1 MLRFA
6 ACDLGLGGC
15 IEPKRDGTELGGS
28 GPGGPAAFNRGPVG
42 VTGADSGGARR
53 ERTRIG
59 VFVVGSEPKSIA
71 DAERGGP
78 EAGNAREPL
87 IPGEAV

>member
-1 MLRFA
+1 MLRFV
-6 ACDLGLGGC
+6 ACDLGLGGGV
-15 IEPKRDGTELGGS
+15 EPKGGT
-28 GPGGPAAFNRGPVG
+28 GPGGGPAALNRGPVG
-42 VTGADSGGARR
+42 VAGDDSSGGARR

-59 VFVVGSEPKSIA
+59 ALVEGSKPKSMA

-78 EAGNAREPL
+78 EAGDAREPL

>member
-6 ACDLGLGGC
+6 ACDLGLGGGV
-15 IEPKRDGTELGGS
+15 EPRGCTE
-28 GPGGPAAFNRGPVG
+28 PGGPVAFNRGPVG
-42 VTGADSGGARR
+42 VTGTDSVGGARR

-59 VFVVGSEPKSIA
+59 AFVVGSEPKSKA

-78 EAGNAREPL
+78 EAGDAREPL

>member
-6 ACDLGLGGC
+6 ACDFGLGGGV
-15 IEPKRDGTELGGS
+15 EPRGGTELGGG
-28 GPGGPAAFNRGPVG
+28 GPGAFNRGLVG
-42 VTGADSGGARR
+42 VTGDDSVGGARR

-59 VFVVGSEPKSIA
+59 AFVVGSEPKSIA

-78 EAGNAREPL
+78 EAGDVREPL

>member
-6 ACDLGLGGC
+6 ACDLGLGGGV
-15 IEPKRDGTELGGS
+15 EPTGGPK
-28 GPGGPAAFNRGPVG
+28 PGGGGTAAFNRGPVG
-42 VTGADSGGARR
+42 VTGSSVGGARR

-59 VFVVGSEPKSIA
+59 AFAVGSKPKSIA

-78 EAGNAREPL
+78 EAGDARDPL

>member
-1 MLRFA
+1 MLRFV
-6 ACDLGLGGC
+6 ACDLGLGGGV
-15 IEPKRDGTELGGS
+15 EPRGGTELGG
-28 GPGGPAAFNRGPVG
+28 GGPAALNRGPVG
-42 VTGADSGGARR
+42 VTGADSSEGARR

-59 VFVVGSEPKSIA
+59 AFVGGSEPKSIA

-78 EAGNAREPL
+78 AAGDAREPL

>member
-6 ACDLGLGGC
+6 ACDLGLGGGV
-15 IEPKRDGTELGGS
+15 EPRGGTGG
-28 GPGGPAAFNRGPVG
+28 GGPVELNLGPVG
-42 VTGADSGGARR
+42 VTGVDSSGGARR

-59 VFVVGSEPKSIA
+59 GFDEGSDPKSIA

-78 EAGNAREPL
+78 AAGDAREPL

>member
-1 MLRFA
+1 MLRFV
-6 ACDLGLGGC
+6 ACDLGLGGGV
-15 IEPKRDGTELGGS
+15 EPTDGTEPGG
-28 GPGGPAAFNRGPVG
+28 GGPAAFSRDPVG
-42 VTGADSGGARR
+42 VTGSVGGARR

-59 VFVVGSEPKSIA
+59 AFVVGSEPKSIA

>member
-6 ACDLGLGGC
+6 AWDLGLGGGV
-15 IEPKRDGTELGGS
+15 EPRGGTE
-28 GPGGPAAFNRGPVG
+28 PGGGGPVELNRGPVG
-42 VTGADSGGARR
+42 VTGVDPSGGARR

-59 VFVVGSEPKSIA
+59 GFVEGSEPKSIA

-78 EAGNAREPL
+78 EAGDTREPL

>member
-6 ACDLGLGGC
+6 ACDLGLGGGV
-15 IEPKRDGTELGGS
+15 EPAVGTEPG
-28 GPGGPAAFNRGPVG
+28 GGPAALNRGPGG
-42 VTGADSGGARR
+42 VTGAKSSGGARR

-59 VFVVGSEPKSIA
+59 AFVVGSEPKSIA

-78 EAGNAREPL
+78 EAGDAREPL
-87 IPGEAV
+87 IPGETV

>member
-6 ACDLGLGGC
+6 ACDLGLGGGV
-15 IEPKRDGTELGGS
+15 EPRGGTEPGG
-28 GPGGPAAFNRGPVG
+28 GGPAAFNRGPVG
-42 VTGADSGGARR
+42 VTGADSVGGARR

-59 VFVVGSEPKSIA
+59 AFVVGSKPKSIA

-78 EAGNAREPL
+78 EAGDAREPL
-87 IPGEAV
+87 MPGEAV

>member
-6 ACDLGLGGC
+6 ACDLGLGGGV
-15 IEPKRDGTELGGS
+15 EPRGGTEPGG
-28 GPGGPAAFNRGPVG
+28 GGPAAFNRDPIG
-42 VTGADSGGARR
+42 VTGADSVGGARR
-53 ERTRIG
+53 ERTRMG
-59 VFVVGSEPKSIA
+59 AFVVGSEPKSIA

-78 EAGNAREPL
+78 ESGDAREPL

>member
-6 ACDLGLGGC
+6 ACDLGLGGGV
-15 IEPKRDGTELGGS
+15 EPSGAEAGG
-28 GPGGPAAFNRGPVG
+28 GGPAALNRGPVG
-42 VTGADSGGARR
+42 VTGADSSVGARR

-59 VFVVGSEPKSIA
+59 AFIEGSEPKSIA

-78 EAGNAREPL
+78 EAGDAREPL
-87 IPGEAV
+87 IPGETV

>member
-6 ACDLGLGGC
+6 ACDLGLGGGV
-15 IEPKRDGTELGGS
+15 EPSGTEAG
-28 GPGGPAAFNRGPVG
+28 GGPAALNRGPVG
-42 VTGADSGGARR
+42 VTGADSSVGARR

-59 VFVVGSEPKSIA
+59 AFVEGSEPKSIA

-78 EAGNAREPL
+78 EAGDAREPL